1 MSNYIHPIKLNNLI
15 IPNNIFLAPMAG
27 VTDMPYRKLCKE
39 MGAGLVYTEMVSSK
53 AIHYGSEKTEGISK
67 VFDEERPVAIQI
79 FGSEPD
85 TMAETAQKLSE
96 FADIIDINM
105 GCPVNKIVKNNEGSA
120 LMKNI
125 KFAEE
130 IISTVAKS
138 VKIPVTVKFRKGYDS
153 KHVNAVEFA
162 QMAEASGAK
171 LITIHGRT
179 REDMYSGKSD
189 LEIIKQV
196 KSAVKI
202 PVIGN
207 GDIVEAKSA
216 KNMFDYTGVD
226 GIMIARGSVGNP
238 WIFRNIIEY
247 LENNNLIENPTLEER
262 IDMAIRHLNETIKYK
277 GEYTGIREMRKNL
290 FLYIKGLPNATEL
303 RNKIS
308 ILETKEEVTSLL
320 LSLKQ

>member
-1 MSNYIHPIKLNNLI
+1 MSYIHPIKLNNLT

-53 AIHYGSEKTEGISK
+53 AIQYGSEKTEGISK
-67 VFDEERPVAIQI
+67 VFDEERPVAVQI

-85 TMAETAQKLSE
+85 IMAETAKKISE
-96 FADIIDINM
+96 YADIIDINM

-125 KFAEE
+125 KLAEE
-130 IISTVAKS
+130 IITKVVEA
-138 VKIPVTVKFRKGYDS
+138 VEIPVTVKFRKGYD
-153 KHVNAVEFA
+153 HNNINAVEFA
-162 QMAEASGAK
+162 QMAESSGAK

-179 REDMYSGKSD
+179 REDMYSGKAD
-189 LEIIKQV
+189 LDIIKQV
-196 KSAVKI
+196 KNAVKI

-207 GDIVEAKSA
+207 GDIITPQTA

-247 LENNNLIENPTLEER
+247 LENGNLIEEPTLSER
-262 IDMAIRHLNETIKYK
+262 MDMAIRHLEETIKYK

-290 FLYIKGLPNATEL
+290 FLYIKGLPNATNL

-308 ILETKEEVTSLL
+308 VLENKEEVIELL
-320 LSLKQ
+320 LSLK

>member
-1 MSNYIHPIKLNNLI
+1 MSYIHPIKLNNLI

-53 AIHYGSEKTEGISK
+53 AIQYGSEKTKGISR
-67 VFDEERPVAIQI
+67 VFDEERPVAVQI

-85 TMAETAQKLSE
+85 IMAQTAKKISE
-96 FADIIDINM
+96 YADIIDINM
-105 GCPVNKIVKNNEGSA
+105 GCPVNKIVKNSEGSA

-125 KFAEE
+125 KLAEE
-130 IISTVAKS
+130 IIKKVVEA
-138 VKIPVTVKFRKGYDS
+138 VEVPVTVKFRKGYD
-153 KHVNAVEFA
+153 HNNINAVEFA
-162 QMAEASGAK
+162 QMAEYAGAK
-171 LITIHGRT
+171 LITVHGRT
-179 REDMYSGKSD
+179 REDMYSGKAD
-189 LEIIKQV
+189 LNIIKQV
-196 KSAVKI
+196 KNAVKI

-207 GDIVEAKSA
+207 GDITNPQAA

-247 LENNNLIENPTLEER
+247 LENNNLIEEPTVSEK
-262 IDMAIRHLNETIKYK
+262 IDMAIRHLEETIKYK

-290 FLYIKGLPNATEL
+290 FLYIKGLPNATDL

-308 ILETKEEVTSLL
+308 VLDNKDDVIKLL
-320 LSLKQ
+320 LSLKDI